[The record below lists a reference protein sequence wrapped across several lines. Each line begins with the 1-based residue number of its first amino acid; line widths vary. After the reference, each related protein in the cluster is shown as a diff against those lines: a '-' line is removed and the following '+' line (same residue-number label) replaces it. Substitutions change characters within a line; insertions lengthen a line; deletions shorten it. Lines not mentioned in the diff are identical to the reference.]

1 MSAPTTITPPEEET
15 PADPATYI
23 PVNLKHYS
31 APQSQRTAGW
41 TAERQ
46 RTFLQA
52 IAEGA
57 TVTDAARSVGLTKQS
72 AYAFRT
78 SARGAGF
85 ALGWQ
90 AAALLARDTLA
101 ETLMERVIEGT
112 VEVVTRSNGDTT
124 VTIERERFDNRLAM
138 QLLNRLDRMAD
149 SATGAAGQAAA
160 RLIAA
165 EFDQYLDLVGR
176 DGGPARAGLF
186 LGARLGGAGAEP
198 ATEDD
203 LAPIRV
209 LARAD
214 RWLRT
219 HTDLAEGVDTADL
232 DPAARAGWTGEQ
244 WARAEAAGLVQLAP
258 TPPAA
263 PEAGLAEGE
272 AADAHDESSQFGQ
285 HFCGSPFAAPED
297 RAEPVWWDDVEEQWR
312 TRFPPPEGFYGEED
326 GEYGEE
332 GYSRTLDEDEV
343 AAIELSWRAETEA
356 RRSREACERDAW
368 FAACAVPLPAEGEED
383 RGDAPD
389 AHAGASA
396 MPERVADG
404 ADSPIP
410 APDAEADRDAAA
422 GAAPGPSV
430 AISPPDAHN
439 GRATVAN

>member
-1 MSAPTTITPPEEET
+1 MSAPTTITPPAEET
-15 PADPATYI
+15 PADPATFI

-160 RLIAA
+160 RLVAA

-186 LGARLGGAGAEP
+186 LGARLGAAGAES

-203 LAPIRV
+203 LAPIRA

-258 TPPAA
+258 TPPPAPDAA
-263 PEAGLAEGE
+263 PAPSK
-272 AADAHDESSQFGQ
+272 AANLDDEMSQLRQ
-285 HFCGSPFAAPED
+285 HFGLPPYVAPED
-297 RAEPVWWDDVEEQWR
+297 RPEPVWCDEGEEEWR
-312 TRFPPPEGFYGEED
+312 TRFPPTDRFYGEED
-326 GEYGEE
+326 GEYGQQ
-332 GYSRTLDEDEV
+332 GYSRTLDDDEL
-343 AAIELSWRAETEA
+343 AAVEASWQAEVELRRVPEA
-356 RRSREACERDAW
+356 RERDAW
-368 FAACAVPLPAEGEED
+368 FAACVSASARGGEAA
-383 RGDAPD
+383 GDALD
-389 AHAGASA
+389 
-396 MPERVADG
+396 E
-404 ADSPIP
+404 
-410 APDAEADRDAAA
+410 APDDADEDAPAA
-422 GAAPGPSV
+422 AAPGPSV
-430 AISPPDAHN
+430 AIPAPEAHIEA
-439 GRATVAN
+439 ATVAN